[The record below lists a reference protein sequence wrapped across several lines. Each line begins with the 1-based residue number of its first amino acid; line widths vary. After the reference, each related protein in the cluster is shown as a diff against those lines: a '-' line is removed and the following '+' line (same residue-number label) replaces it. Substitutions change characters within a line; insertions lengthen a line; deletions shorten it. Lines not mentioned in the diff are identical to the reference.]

1 MTERVN
7 TLLEFLKSKEYRKAR
22 KHLDSIEF
30 LDFHDPLAHA
40 ENFRRV
46 LAEET
51 PVLWENDR
59 FGFHRSTDL
68 TLPSW
73 YGNVTPGYDRILGSG
88 FCHIL
93 SQIQERIQ
101 RAENPQKADFGKAM
115 EEELNLAIF
124 YAKEYAL
131 FAKKQGNDV
140 LSCAICNVLER
151 GARDFYEA
159 CVFLKLI
166 IFSLRS
172 SFTIHLTLG
181 RFDQYMYPFYEASRQ
196 NGATDEE
203 IFELLEEF
211 FISLNFDT
219 DLYPG
224 IQQGDDGQSMVLG
237 GYDSDGNDQYNPLS
251 ELCMRAS
258 LELCLIDPKIN
269 LRVSKNTPDERYI
282 RATHLTK
289 CGLGFP
295 QYCNDDV
302 VIKGLEKLGYDKEDA
317 ANYTV
322 AACWEY
328 IIPKKGADIPN
339 YNSMDFPFIVQK
351 AINENLFACTSFEA
365 LKQKV
370 SEAIAAECD
379 RIIAERVHSKQGPLP
394 LLSVFFDGTIESLT
408 DLFSGGT
415 KYNNFGCHGVGI
427 ANGAD
432 ILSAV
437 KKVIYE
443 DQSVEKETLLD
454 ALSKDFEGY
463 PELLNTLLSCPKM
476 GNDPSVDKEAAF
488 LMDCFSKNLN
498 GRPNGQGGIWRAGT
512 GSAMDYLILGTKCP
526 ATADGRRA
534 HACYPS
540 SFSPS
545 LETRPSGLLSV
556 IRAFTSYDLSNIIN
570 GGPLTIEVHDTV
582 LKNEIGIEKT
592 ALLVKE
598 FIKLGGHQLQI
609 NSVNRDQLLDAQKH
623 PENYPNLIVRVWG
636 WSGYF
641 TELDVGY
648 QNHII
653 KRLEYQQ

>member
-1 MTERVN
+1 MTERVRSM
-7 TLLEFLKSKEYRKAR
+7 LAFLKSKEHRKMR
-22 KHLDSIEF
+22 KHLDSLDF
-30 LDFHDPLAHA
+30 LDFNDPISHA

-46 LAEET
+46 ISAES

-59 FGFHRSTDL
+59 IGFHRSTDL
-68 TLPSW
+68 MLPCRW
-73 YGNVTPGYDRILGSG
+73 GNVTPGYDRILSSG
-88 FCHIL
+88 FSPVL
-93 SQIQERIQ
+93 SQIREKIQ
-101 RAENPQKADFGKAM
+101 NTDDPQKVKFGKAM
-115 EEELNLAIF
+115 EQEIEIAIS
-124 YAKEYAL
+124 YAEKYAL
-131 FAKKQGNDV
+131 YAKKQGNET
-140 LSCAICNVLER
+140 LSRAIRNVLER

-159 CVFLKLI
+159 CVFLKMML
-166 IFSLRS
+166 FSLRS
-172 SFTIHLTLG
+172 CFTIHLTLG
-181 RFDQYMYPFYEASRQ
+181 RFDRYMYPFYQASVQ

-203 IFELLEEF
+203 ILELLEEF

-224 IQQGDDGQSMVLG
+224 IQQGDNGQSMVLG

-269 LRVSKNTPDERYI
+269 LRVNKNTPDERYI
-282 RATHLTK
+282 HATYLTK

-317 ANYTV
+317 ADYTV

-339 YNSMDFPFIVQK
+339 YNSMDFPYIVQK
-351 AINENLFACTSFEA
+351 TINENLSACASFDE

-370 SEAIAAECD
+370 SDAITAECN
-379 RIIAERVHSKQGPLP
+379 RIIAERANAASGTMP

-408 DLFSGGT
+408 NLFSGGT
-415 KYNNFGCHGVGI
+415 KYNNFGCHGLGI

-443 DQSVEKETLLD
+443 DKSVDKETLLD
-454 ALSKDFEGY
+454 AVAKDFNGY
-463 PELLNTLLSCPKM
+463 PELLNTLLNCPKM
-476 GNDPSVDKEAAF
+476 GKDMSADDEGAF
-488 LMDCFSKNLN
+488 LMDCFSQSLN
-498 GRPNGQGGIWRAGT
+498 GKPNGHGGIWRAGT
-512 GSAMDYLILGTKCP
+512 GSAQDYLLLGTKCP
-526 ATADGRRA
+526 ATADGRHA
-534 HACYPS
+534 YACYPS

-556 IRAFTSYDLSNIIN
+556 IRSFTRYDLSNIIN

-653 KRLEYQQ
+653 KRLEYRQ